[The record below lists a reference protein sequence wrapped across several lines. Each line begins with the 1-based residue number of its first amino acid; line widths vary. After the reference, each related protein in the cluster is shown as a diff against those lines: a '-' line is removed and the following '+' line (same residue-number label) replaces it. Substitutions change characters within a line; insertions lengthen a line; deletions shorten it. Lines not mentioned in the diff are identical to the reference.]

1 MRSGRLALVLVFS
14 AALAAC
20 VVVIVRQSS
29 RLAAYE
35 RQHAADERDIAKL
48 RASVHMPPSQPA
60 TAVAPHSG
68 SVMQQP
74 PGRASVSEAAA
85 LAARNAAIEQLKR
98 ELDEAHASVARL
110 QAQVQSAEEGQQK
123 ALAAAGDDARKREQD
138 LQQRL
143 DGVEQE
149 LDSARAGMQAARER
163 AAALDAENAR
173 IRNENGANSSHVAE
187 LRKNLAT
194 LQDLDRRR
202 DAYLSSIV
210 RRYRDITEQFRSMT
224 GELDSS
230 RGPGSSAFSGVAL
243 SRIQNAISL
252 AEDDLRRLN
261 ELNAQ
266 AHQIASRLAKN

>member
-20 VVVIVRQSS
+20 VVVIARQSS

-35 RQHAADERDIAKL
+35 RQHDQDVRRLEQL
-48 RASVHMPPSQPA
+48 RASVHIEQPQQLPAPAPGSEMPQRR
-60 TAVAPHSG
+60 TA
-68 SVMQQP
+68 
-74 PGRASVSEAAA
+74 GRAMAPTESE
-85 LAARNAAIEQLKR
+85 LAARDAAIEQLKR
-98 ELDEAHASVARL
+98 ELDNEHAAVAHLQEQLEMSNEA
-110 QAQVQSAEEGQQK
+110 QQK
-123 ALAAAGDDARKREQD
+123 AQAADETFRKREQEMED
-138 LQQRL
+138 RL
-143 DGVEQE
+143 NAVEQQ
-149 LDSARAGMQAARER
+149 LDSARAEMQAARER

-266 AHQIASRLAKN
+266 AHQVAGRLAKN